1 MDCLYFGKIKMKDIK
16 LGGGLTLVSNERK
29 VKIKFLHD
37 FAITPKYQSSGAAGF
52 DLHSID
58 DMVIMPGDTK
68 LIGTG
73 LAFELEP
80 DVELQVRPRSG
91 LSAKTGI
98 RVANS
103 PGTVDSDYSGE
114 VKIILHNTGTH
125 PFTVSVGDRIAQGV
139 ICPVFRAVFEEVSEL
154 TETARGSSGFGSTGV
169 K

>member
-1 MDCLYFGKIKMKDIK
+1 MKDIK
-16 LGGGLTLVSNERK
+16 LGGGLQLMSNERK
-29 VKIKFLHD
+29 VKIKKLND
-37 FAITPKYQSSGAAGF
+37 FARVPEYQSSGAAGF
-52 DLHSID
+52 DLHSTE

-103 PGTVDSDYSGE
+103 PGTIDSDFRGE
-114 VKIILHNTGTH
+114 VKVILHNTGTH

-139 ICPVFRAVFEEVSEL
+139 IVPVLRAVFEESDLSE
-154 TETARGSSGFGSTGV
+154 TERGSGAFGSTG